1 MDGIEERVQQVR
13 LESERL
19 TAYLQNLPK
28 EAWQQQSACER
39 WTVADV
45 VAHLIGGAQM
55 YREHVSR
62 GLQDD
67 IIPPEGFPPAGDTDP
82 EVLGNLNAHRA
93 IFRRAGFGDRLLS
106 TFQSSN
112 EQLNELLAR
121 LGTRDWDK
129 PCYHP
134 AGVIPVRTFVSLRMF
149 ELALHGWD
157 MVSRLEREATLS
169 AECRPMLL
177 NLVAS
182 SGLNVVQLAVG
193 NASPSRYRFR
203 LSGDTSGD
211 YDIVV
216 AGGGA
221 SLEPAGSEP
230 PDGVLRCDT
239 ADFLLLVTGRLELAS
254 AISAERLVIEQGNAL
269 PLIFGDW
276 FKGVWRPREG

>member
-1 MDGIEERVQQVR
+1 MDGIEEQVKQVR

-19 TAYLQNLPK
+19 SEYLQSLPN

-39 WTVADV
+39 WNVADV

-55 YREHVSR
+55 CREHISR
-62 GLQDD
+62 GLQGD
-67 IIPPEGFPPAGDTDP
+67 IIPPEGFPPAGEADP

-93 IFRRAGFGDRLLS
+93 IFRRAGLGNRLLS

-112 EQLNELLAR
+112 EQLNQLLDR
-121 LGTRDWDK
+121 LSSKDWEK

-134 AGVIPVRTFVSLRMF
+134 CGVIPVQTFVSLRMF

-157 MVSRLEREATLS
+157 MLSRLEPEATLS
-169 AECRPMLL
+169 AECRLMLL

-182 SGLNVVQLAVG
+182 SDLNVVQFDVG
-193 NASPSRYRFR
+193 KASPSRYRFR
-203 LSGDTSGD
+203 LSGKASGD
-211 YDIVV
+211 YDIAV
-216 AGGGA
+216 ADGA
-221 SLEPAGSEP
+221 ALLEAAGAEP

-239 ADFLLLVTGRLELAS
+239 ADFLLLVTGRLNLGS